1 MEIFYLNKNPSND
14 KEKNIEFYNISENI
28 KNYIESLN
36 PGDKLSL
43 NNLQELGNN
52 LIELK
57 DNLIKIRDKGLI
69 LKIKDS
75 NINTSIQDIN
85 IYIDFLKNII
95 EFENDKIKIK
105 RKIGILRAKEE
116 NKYKGRKKGS
126 ISLKQEDIKKFKR
139 MLKTKTIT
147 EIAEIFQV
155 SRSTIYTWKKYI
167 EQNKK

>member
-1 MEIFYLNKNPSND
+1 MEIFYFNKNSNND